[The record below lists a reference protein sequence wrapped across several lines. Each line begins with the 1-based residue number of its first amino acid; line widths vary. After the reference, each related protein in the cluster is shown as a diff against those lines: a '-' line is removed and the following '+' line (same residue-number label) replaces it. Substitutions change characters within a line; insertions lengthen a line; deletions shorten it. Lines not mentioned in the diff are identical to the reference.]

1 MRNKVNLEWEIKLN
15 SRMRNKVKL
24 EWEIKLI

>member
-1 MRNKVNLEWEIKLN
+1 MRNKVNLEWEIKLM
-15 SRMRNKVKL
+15 RMRNKVNL

>member
-15 SRMRNKVKL
+15 SRMRNKVNL